1 MLSENDTVKVD
12 PEPGNQET
20 DSLRIVVTASKLYFS
35 GIKDALSRAF
45 AKAAEPSTTLSNED
59 FQTIMNADLVVD
71 NPKK

>member
-1 MLSENDTVKVD
+1 MD

-59 FQTIMNADLVVD
+59 F
-71 NPKK
+71 